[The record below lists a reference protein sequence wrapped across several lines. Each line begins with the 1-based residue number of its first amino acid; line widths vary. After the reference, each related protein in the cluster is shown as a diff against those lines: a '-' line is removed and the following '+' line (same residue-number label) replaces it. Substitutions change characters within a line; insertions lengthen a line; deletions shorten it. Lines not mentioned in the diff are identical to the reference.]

1 MAGPKDRIAEDTHE
15 DDKVEKLPGQQTAL
29 QKKTHTKTR
38 APHTKTKV
46 EWPGQKTALPKT
58 HTKTKNTHSL
68 PKRTHTKRAAAVEK

>member
-1 MAGPKDRIAEDTHE
+1 M
-15 DDKVEKLPGQQTAL
+15 PGQQTAL

-38 APHTKTKV
+38 TPHTKSKV

-58 HTKTKNTHSL
+58 HTKTKNAHSL